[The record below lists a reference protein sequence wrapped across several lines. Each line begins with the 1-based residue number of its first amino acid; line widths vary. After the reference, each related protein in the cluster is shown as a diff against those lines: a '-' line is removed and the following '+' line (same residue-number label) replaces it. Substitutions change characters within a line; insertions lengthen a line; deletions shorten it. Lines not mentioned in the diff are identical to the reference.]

1 MYHLPDRFSPTDDL
15 ATMRATIR
23 QILASLATLPWLIT
37 SGLASADLL
46 QRVTDSG
53 NLRVCIWPDYYGVTF
68 RNPRTQTLSGID
80 IDNAHDLAQALGVG
94 VTFVNSAFPSL
105 IDDLTSER
113 CDIAM
118 FGIAATSARAA
129 HLHFTP
135 PYLRSDIYAITT
147 RSNRRITQWAD
158 IDRPEVVVAVAR
170 GTLQESVM
178 RERLQAATLRVVD
191 TPHAREQEVRS
202 GRADVFMT
210 DYPYSRHM
218 LDSNDWARLVSPP
231 TAFQVTPYSWAMKP
245 GEARF
250 HARVEEILAEM
261 KLSGKLRA
269 NARRHAL
276 EPIVAD

>member
-1 MYHLPDRFSPTDDL
+1 MCA
-15 ATMRATIR
+15 ATR
-23 QILASLATLPWLIT
+23 QILASLATLPWLVT
-37 SGLASADLL
+37 PGLAGADLL

-68 RNPRTQTLSGID
+68 RNPRTQALSGLD

-94 VTFVNSAFPSL
+94 VTFVNSTFPSL
-105 IDDLTSER
+105 IGDLTSGR

-118 FGIAATSARAA
+118 FGIAATPARKAQ
-129 HLHFTP
+129 LHFTA
-135 PYLRSDIYAITT
+135 PYLQSDIYAITT
-147 RSNRRITQWAD
+147 RANRRITHWGD
-158 IDRPEVVVAVAR
+158 IDRPDVVVAVAK
-170 GTLQESVM
+170 GTVQESVM
-178 RERLQAATLRVVD
+178 RERLKAATLRVVD

-210 DYPYSRHM
+210 DYPYSRRM
-218 LDSNDWARLVSPP
+218 LDSNDWARLISPP
-231 TAFQVTPYSWAMKP
+231 AAFQVTPYSWAMKL

-250 HARVEEILAEM
+250 HARVEEILTEM